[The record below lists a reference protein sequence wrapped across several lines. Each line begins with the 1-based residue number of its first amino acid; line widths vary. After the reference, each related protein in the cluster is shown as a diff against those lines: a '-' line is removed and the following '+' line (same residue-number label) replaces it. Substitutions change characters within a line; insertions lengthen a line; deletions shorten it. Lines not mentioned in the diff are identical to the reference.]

1 MLLTG
6 GGATC
11 FSPGAGPL
19 AGRCIISPAP
29 ARLEMTTSVPPD
41 DGCFGLTSLRSK
53 MTDEVY
59 GDMLTL
65 AAAARAANFDA
76 AQLNAAE
83 MQLKAAEMETKFVKE
98 KARADRLRRE
108 LQDSKRALLIN
119 KGHVDLRGILADVLP
134 YSKKEKE
141 IERWLFSHTD
151 RRHVRSAA

>member
-1 MLLTG
+1 
-6 GGATC
+6 
-11 FSPGAGPL
+11 
-19 AGRCIISPAP
+19 
-29 ARLEMTTSVPPD
+29 
-41 DGCFGLTSLRSK
+41 

-134 YSKKEKE
+134 YIKKEKE
-141 IERWLFSHTD
+141 IERWLLSHTD